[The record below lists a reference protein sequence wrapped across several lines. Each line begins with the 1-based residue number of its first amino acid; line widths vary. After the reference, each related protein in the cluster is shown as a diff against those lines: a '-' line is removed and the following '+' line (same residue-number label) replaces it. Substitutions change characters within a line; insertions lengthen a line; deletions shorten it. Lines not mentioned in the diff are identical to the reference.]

1 MRSLFI
7 IPALVAWLVP
17 LVCAVAAEPTPT
29 DPQIGPAPKK
39 AKPKP
44 PPPEPGEGLPP
55 GEVRLRADSQEE
67 VAKGH
72 YQARGLVDLRTSD
85 ARIQAD
91 RLDLYETE
99 NEDGTKARRVVAE
112 QNVVFMRGEERLAG
126 DRLEMDLESGEGT
139 FENAIGFI
147 EPGVFVEGRKIE
159 RLDAKTYRVE
169 NGKFTSC
176 SQPNPRWLFSASSAR
191 IEVNDKIVA
200 SNVLFKVKSVP
211 AFYLPILLY
220 PIRHDQRSTG
230 FLLPHFGYSTLRGF
244 NEGEGFFWAMGRSA
258 DQTLY
263 YDNYSADGYGLGH
276 EFRYLEDSPSRGTFH
291 SYFFRHSGNPQWDY
305 NLDWNALQML
315 PWNFRATL
323 ALQLYSNQLFQEQFQ
338 DNFNLATSRSTHRA
352 FTLQRNF
359 GSTVFLLSADTTD
372 TFFGD
377 TGVVNRHL
385 PGISLRRLPQQIGHS
400 GFIFGYEA
408 RADGLGYGNDQTVD
422 SYFRY
427 DIAPEVS
434 RPLSLSFLQVTPT
447 ARFRFTQ
454 YSASLAAATGS
465 ATGGAQTSITGP
477 GLDRPF
483 FEGTVD
489 LRGPTF
495 SRVFG
500 EADDPGRFK
509 HVIGP
514 EITWTYRTRVDN
526 FDSIPKFDGNDYLLG
541 TDELTYALVQRFLT
555 KRAGPSGKPVSY
567 EFLSWRLA
575 QTYYVQIADG
585 KNAVSNFDPN
595 YSSSSFGPGFQPEHL
610 SPLLSRIR
618 VRPTPEL
625 SGDFNMEYDVNFKQL
640 RTIGLTSS
648 VAGSWG
654 NIQAG
659 WSRSVRL
666 AENPANRVV
675 AADWLRGGFH
685 LEPVARIGLDASAN
699 YDLVNKLFVQ
709 LLGRV
714 RYEVQCC
721 GFVVEY
727 LKYNYNSRD
736 ESQFRVRI
744 ELANVGSIGNFNGND
759 VAAQRAG
766 LAGYR

>member
-1 MRSLFI
+1 VRSLFI
-7 IPALVAWLVP
+7 IPALVASLVP
-17 LVCAVAAEPTPT
+17 VVCAVAAEPTPT
-29 DPQIGPAPKK
+29 EPQIGAPRKK
-39 AKPKP
+39 AKPKA

-72 YQARGLVDLRTSD
+72 YQARGLVDLRTGD

-99 NEDGTKARRVVAE
+99 NPDGTKARRVVAE

-169 NGKFTSC
+169 SGKFTSC
-176 SQPNPRWLFSASSAR
+176 SQPNPRWSFSASSAR

-211 AFYLPILLY
+211 AFYLPVLLY

-230 FLLPHFGYSTLRGF
+230 FLLPHFGYSNLRGF
-244 NEGEGFFWAMGRSA
+244 NVGEGFFWAMGRSL

-263 YDNYSADGYGLGH
+263 FDNYSRDGYGLGH

-291 SYFFRHSGNPQWDY
+291 SYFFRPQGAPKWDY

-315 PWNFRATL
+315 PGNFRATL
-323 ALQLYSNQLFQEQFQ
+323 ALQLYSTQQFQERFQ
-338 DNFNLATSRSTHRA
+338 DSFNLATSRSTHRA
-352 FTLQRNF
+352 LTVQRNF

-377 TGVVNRHL
+377 TAVVNRHL
-385 PGISLRRLPQQIGHS
+385 PGISLRRLPQQIGRS

-427 DIAPEVS
+427 DLAPEIS

-447 ARFRFTQ
+447 ARFRLTR
-454 YSASLAAATGS
+454 YSATLAPGGSTQTG
-465 ATGGAQTSITGP
+465 IIGP
-477 GLDRPF
+477 ALDRPF

-500 EADDPGRFK
+500 EATDSGRFK

-514 EITWTYRTRVDN
+514 EITWTYRSRVDDFN
-526 FDSIPKFDGNDYLLG
+526 IIPKFDGNDYFLG
-541 TDELTYALVQRFLT
+541 TDQLTYALVQRFLT

-567 EFLSWRLA
+567 EFLSWRLS
-575 QTYYVQIADG
+575 QTYYVQIAEG
-585 KNAVSNFDPN
+585 QNNFDPN
-595 YSSSSFGPGFQPEHL
+595 YSSSAFGPGFQPEHL
-610 SPLLSRIR
+610 SPLLSRMR

-640 RTIGLTSS
+640 RTIGLTGS
-648 VAGSWG
+648 VGGGWG

-659 WSRSVRL
+659 WSRSERL
-666 AENPANRVV
+666 AEKPADRVV
-675 AADWLRGGFH
+675 AANWLRGGFH

-699 YDLVNKLFVQ
+699 YDLVQKVWVQ

-721 GFVVEY
+721 GFVAEY
-727 LKYNYNSRD
+727 LRYNYNARD
-736 ESQFRVRI
+736 ESQFRIRI
-744 ELANVGSIGNFNGND
+744 ELANVGSIGNFNGDD
-759 VAAQRAG
+759 VAARRAG